1 MRISGLA
8 TGMDTESII
17 RDMMKAHRIPL
28 DKITQK
34 KQYLEWQLD
43 DYRSINRNLKSQS
56 DKLFDTVM
64 KQGNYL
70 QKAVTV
76 SNTDAVNIRALNATS
91 DFSGTLAVH
100 QLAKQA
106 TLQGEG
112 ITKGDNTST
121 YTDEEIKTLKL
132 SELDFATGEIDIS
145 IQVPGESSP
154 KKLTFTADDTISKVL
169 KRINEETGVSA
180 FYDAHTG
187 KIAMTAKKS
196 GGSETDNIIQVN
208 GDLAGHLK
216 LNGNGAAVQKGQN
229 AIFTFNGLQTE
240 RSSNTFQINGFE
252 INLKQVTDPPVKN
265 ELGEDTY
272 PTTNAITFSSAPNTD
287 KIVDSVVQFV
297 NDYNKMIEELNA
309 KIREPKYRN
318 FQPLSDEQKKEMKE
332 KEIELWEEKAKSGT
346 LRNDP
351 TVSSMLSQ
359 LRTIMSSPVTIE
371 EGPPEQKMMLSD
383 IGISMSKSYTDNGKL
398 TIDED
403 KLREAIATNP
413 ENIYKLIGRADN
425 EATDTKDNSGIAVK
439 YRKVLQS
446 AESDIKKKAGSA
458 GAVNDTFTLGRSLK
472 DMNNQ
477 IERFEDRLK
486 MTEDRYWR
494 QFTAME
500 RAIQRANA
508 QSAQLMSSFG
518 GGM

>member
-1 MRISGLA
+1 MRIGGLA

-43 DYRSINRNLKSQS
+43 DYRGINRNLKSQS

-70 QKAVTV
+70 QKTMTV

-91 DFSGTLAVH
+91 DFSGTIAVH
-100 QLAKQA
+100 QLATQA
-106 TLQGEG
+106 TLQGGVIETG
-112 ITKGDNTST
+112 LTPA
-121 YTDEEIKTLKL
+121 
-132 SELDFATGEIDIS
+132 ELDAKKLNLPADGELLIKAPGDKESIK
-145 IQVPGESSP
+145 IQVTTE
-154 KKLTFTADDTISKVL
+154 DTIGSVL
-169 KRINEETGVSA
+169 KKINSQSNVTA
-180 FYDAHTG
+180 IYDEYTG
-187 KIAMTAKKS
+187 KISMTAKNGGTGKIDVS
-196 GGSETDNIIQVN
+196 GVGADE
-208 GDLAGHLK
+208 LK
-216 LNGNGAAVQKGQN
+216 LTTGTYTSSNEGQN
-229 AIFTFNGLQTE
+229 AIFTFNGLTTQ

-252 INLKQVTDPPVKN
+252 INLKQVTDP
-265 ELGEDTY
+265 L
-272 PTTNAITFSSAPNTD
+272 PTNYNDGDQITPTNPITFSSAPNTD

-309 KIREPKYRN
+309 KIREPKYRS

-346 LRNDP
+346 LRNDS
-351 TVSSMLSQ
+351 TVSSMLTQ
-359 LRTIMSSPVTIE
+359 LRTIMSGSVELEDGKKITL
-371 EGPPEQKMMLSD
+371 KD
-383 IGISMSKSYTDNGKL
+383 IGITASKSYTENGKL
-398 TIDED
+398 IIDED
-403 KLREAIATNP
+403 KLRESIAANP
-413 ENIYKLIGRADN
+413 DNVYKLIGRTDN

-446 AESDIKKKAGSA
+446 AEADIKKKAGSV
-458 GAVNDTFTLGRSLK
+458 GAVNDTFTLGRTLK
-472 DMNNQ
+472 DMNKQ
-477 IERFEDRLK
+477 IDRFEDRLK

-500 RAIQRANA
+500 QAIQRANA